1 MRYCYAAAV
10 GLTML
15 LMGIASGADLGTVAA
30 PSGPEIVFTR
40 QAGAVLR
47 REFAVQ
53 VQTGSNRFVFDFGRY
68 EIDPAGL
75 TLRVLSPTE
84 DVQVSSREISAK
96 QPGQAVFLL
105 EAKRPGQARLRL
117 CYPLKGLETEVAY
130 TALLLPRQQTLTLE
144 AQVTLR
150 NGSKQALPHV
160 QVVLGSGHRLTAEL
174 DQGESVQQTL
184 FRQDNVPYQS
194 AYLYDNAR
202 FKDSVRAL
210 VRLQRDGTGEFDRLP
225 LPAGKLRA
233 FVVSGSSPTFIGESA
248 LRYTPAH
255 EKLEMDLGG
264 VPDLTV
270 VRTRLRADQSNART
284 DVYRKL
290 VLFDLEEEW
299 ELQLENHRLNS
310 ATLLLDEHLP
320 GEWQMQKVS
329 GPFEK
334 LEAGTIEFAVKLAPG
349 EKTKLTYVV
358 KRLNVEP

>member
-1 MRYCYAAAV
+1 MRYCAAAAV
-10 GLTML
+10 CLTML
-15 LMGIASGADLGTVAA
+15 MMGMASGAELGTVAA
-30 PSGPEIVFTR
+30 PSRPEIVFTR

-75 TLRVLSPTE
+75 NLRVLQPTE
-84 DVQVSSREISAK
+84 EVQVAGREISVR

-117 CYPLKGLETEVAY
+117 SYPLKGLETEVAY
-130 TALLLPRQQTLTLE
+130 TALLAPRQQTLTLE

-150 NGSKQALPHV
+150 NGSKQALPEV

-174 DQGESVQQTL
+174 DQGQSVQQTL
-184 FRQDNVPYQS
+184 FRQEGVPYQS
-194 AYLYDNAR
+194 AYLYDNSR

-210 VRLQRDGTGEFDRLP
+210 VRLQRDGTGDFDQLP

-233 FVVSGSSPTFIGESA
+233 FVTTASSPTFIGESSIK
-248 LRYTPAH
+248 YTSAH
-255 EKLEMDLGG
+255 EKLEVDLGG

-270 VRTRLRADQSNART
+270 VRTRLRADQVDART

-299 ELQLENHRLNS
+299 ELQIENHRLNPV
-310 ATLLLDEHLP
+310 TVLLDEHIP

-334 LEAGTIEFAVKLAPG
+334 LEAGSIEFAVKLAPG
-349 EKTKLTYVV
+349 EKTKLSYVV
-358 KRLNVEP
+358 KSLNVEP